1 MAKYS
6 SHTDNEL
13 MQLIVERDSQA
24 FSELY
29 DRYNRML
36 VNYFYKMLWQDEE
49 KAQDFMQDL
58 FAKIIEKPKSFDVKR
73 NFKTWMFSVA
83 NNMCKNEYRKQAVR
97 KNTSYDLDEN
107 YQIKDTAMNAMDSLQ
122 DTQFSEKLNQE
133 LSKLDE
139 KQKSTFVMRYF
150 QDMSI
155 KEIAETLE
163 CSEGTIKSRLFY
175 TLKKLTVSRKEFAPQ
190 FVKMLLVLIGINS
203 L

>member
-13 MQLIVERDSQA
+13 MQLIVERDSRA

-58 FAKIIEKPKSFDVKR
+58 FTKIVEKPKSFDIKR

-122 DTQFSEKLNQE
+122 DTQFSEKLNVE
-133 LSKLDE
+133 LAKLDE

-150 QDMSI
+150 QEMSI
-155 KEIAETLE
+155 KEIAETLQ

-175 TLKKLTVSRKEFAPQ
+175 TLKKLTVSLKDFAPQ
-190 FVKMLLVLIGINS
+190 MVKMLLVMIGINS

>member
-1 MAKYS
+1 MANYS

-13 MQLIVERDSQA
+13 MQLIVERDSLA

-49 KAQDFMQDL
+49 KSQDFMQDL
-58 FAKIIEKPKSFDVKR
+58 FTKIVEKPKSFDIKR

-83 NNMCKNEYRKQAVR
+83 NNMCKNEYRKQVVR
-97 KNTSYDLDEN
+97 KNTSYNLDES

-122 DTQFSEKLNQE
+122 DTQFSEKLTVE
-133 LSKLDE
+133 LAKLDE

-150 QDMSI
+150 QDLSI

-175 TLKKLTVSRKEFAPQ
+175 TLKKLTVSLKDFAPQ
-190 FVKMLLVLIGINS
+190 LVKMLLIMIGINS
-203 L
+203 

>member
-1 MAKYS
+1 
-6 SHTDNEL
+6 
-13 MQLIVERDSQA
+13 
-24 FSELY
+24 
-29 DRYNRML
+29 
-36 VNYFYKMLWQDEE
+36 MLWQDEE

-58 FAKIIEKPKSFDVKR
+58 FTKIVEKPKSFDIKR

-97 KNTSYDLDEN
+97 KNTSYNLDES

-122 DTQFSEKLNQE
+122 DTQFSEKLTVE
-133 LSKLDE
+133 LAKLDE

-150 QDMSI
+150 QDLSI

-175 TLKKLTVSRKEFAPQ
+175 TLKKLTVSLKDFAPQ
-190 FVKMLLVLIGINS
+190 LVKMLLIMIGINS
-203 L
+203 

>member
-6 SHTDNEL
+6 SHTDNDL

-155 KEIAETLE
+155 KEIAETLA

-175 TLKKLTVSRKEFAPQ
+175 TLKKLTVSLKEFAPQ
-190 FVKMLLVLIGINS
+190 LVKMLLVLIGINS

>member
-13 MQLIVERDSQA
+13 MQLIVERDSLA

-58 FAKIIEKPKSFDVKR
+58 FTKIVEKPKSFDLKR

-97 KNTSYDLDEN
+97 KNTSYELDEN
-107 YQIKDTAMNAMDSLQ
+107 YQIKDTAMDAMDKLQ
-122 DTQFSEKLNQE
+122 DTQFSEMLNQE
-133 LSKLDE
+133 LAKLDE

-155 KEIAETLE
+155 KEIAEILD

-175 TLKKLTVSRKEFAPQ
+175 TLKKLTSTLKDFAPQ
-190 FVKMLLVLIGINS
+190 MVKMLLILIGINS
-203 L
+203 

>member
-13 MQLIVERDSQA
+13 MQLVVERDSLA

-58 FAKIIEKPKSFDVKR
+58 FTKIVEKPKSFDIKR

-97 KNTSYDLDEN
+97 KNTSYNLDES

-122 DTQFSEKLNQE
+122 DTQFSEKLTVE
-133 LSKLDE
+133 LAKLDE

-150 QDMSI
+150 QHLSI

-175 TLKKLTVSRKEFAPQ
+175 TLKKLTVSLKDFAPQ
-190 FVKMLLVLIGINS
+190 LVKMLLIMIGINS
-203 L
+203 

>member
-13 MQLIVERDSQA
+13 MQLIVERDSLA

-29 DRYNRML
+29 DRYNRLL

-49 KAQDFMQDL
+49 KSQDFMQDL
-58 FAKIIEKPKSFDVKR
+58 FTKIVEKPKSFDVKR

-107 YQIKDTAMNAMDSLQ
+107 YQIKDTAMDAMDSLQ
-122 DTQFSEKLNQE
+122 DSQFSEKLKVE
-133 LSKLDE
+133 LDRLDE

-150 QDMSI
+150 QEMSI

-175 TLKKLTVSRKEFAPQ
+175 TLKKLTVSLKDFAPQ
-190 FVKMLLVLIGINS
+190 MVKILLVMIGINS
-203 L
+203 